1 MAAQQHTNTNANAK
15 SSSAN
20 AASKDNAVLKVL
32 NGKAFF
38 ASACSIM

>member
-1 MAAQQHTNTNANAK
+1 MAAQQQTNSNANAK
-15 SSSAN
+15 SSAN

-32 NGKAFF
+32 GGKAHF